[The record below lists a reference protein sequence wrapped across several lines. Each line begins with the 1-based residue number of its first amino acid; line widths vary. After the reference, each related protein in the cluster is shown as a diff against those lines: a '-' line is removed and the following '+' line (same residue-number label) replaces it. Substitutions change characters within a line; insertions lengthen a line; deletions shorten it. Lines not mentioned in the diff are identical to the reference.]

1 MYPEI
6 APTMGNRKSVVFKVT
21 MSVFAKSMDAKDD
34 LRAFVWDFGQEHNQV
49 SLLSLFCVVSS
60 VSYMIFGK
68 YSNILYSIFR
78 YSILSSR
85 Y

>member
-6 APTMGNRKSVVFKVT
+6 AQTMGNRKSVVFKVT

-49 SLLSLFCVVSS
+49 SLLLYIHTSS
-60 VSYMIFGK
+60 
-68 YSNILYSIFR
+68 
-78 YSILSSR
+78 
-85 Y
+85 

>member
-6 APTMGNRKSVVFKVT
+6 AQTMGNRKSVVFKVT

-49 SLLSLFCVVSS
+49 SLLLLVLSPT
-60 VSYMIFGK
+60 
-68 YSNILYSIFR
+68 R
-78 YSILSSR
+78 YSLNTQIFYIQLKVTLALKISA
-85 Y
+85 

>member
-6 APTMGNRKSVVFKVT
+6 AQTMGNRKSVVFKVT

-49 SLLSLFCVVSS
+49 SLLLYLG
-60 VSYMIFGK
+60 SYG
-68 YSNILYSIFR
+68 SIWVHPGPSG
-78 YSILSSR
+78 SIWVHLGPSGSA
-85 Y
+85 